1 MVGTLLSSAREKE
14 GKGLPGE
21 VNQRH
26 IAGDFHLFDDL
37 MVQSF
42 CEKHC
47 RSSRTENGRINIYL
61 LRLSNWIK
69 ALRVSVLFKSYF
81 VDNCMSEEA
90 RFLQRK
96 VIEATFVIC
105 N

>member
-61 LRLSNWIK
+61 LRLSNWSK
-69 ALRVSVLFKSYF
+69 ALRVSV
-81 VDNCMSEEA
+81 
-90 RFLQRK
+90 FLK
-96 VIEATFVIC
+96 VILLKTAKCLKRRGFCKEK
-105 N
+105 